1 MRTRL
6 FTAAPIRPER
16 NVKARAILD
25 TPERQNAALALQDI
39 IINSPVP
46 RHAVM
51 EISSRNVVE
60 GTARAPHRAMYKA
73 MSLTDDDIAKPFVGV
88 CHTGNEATPCNIHL
102 PRLAIK
108 AKQGVADAGA
118 TPREFSTIAVSDGIA
133 MGHEGM
139 KSSLVSREVI
149 ADSIELMVRAHQYDA
164 LVGIAGCDKSL
175 PGTMM
180 AMARLNIPS
189 VFVYGG
195 TIMPGVLAD
204 GRELTIVDVY
214 EAVGAYD
221 SGNISLEQLKDI
233 EDTACPNAG
242 SCGGMFTANTM
253 ASISEAIGLALPG
266 SASPP
271 AEDARREEMAYQT
284 GAACARLLL
293 ESGTRPRDI
302 LTFEAFEN
310 AIAMLNAVGGST
322 NGILHLLALSREVG
336 VNLTYDDFERVRK
349 RTPHIT
355 DMKPGG
361 NYVMNSLDR
370 IGGIP
375 RVMAKLLDAGLLNGD
390 CITVTGRTIS
400 ENLGS
405 ENTRVWLS
413 QAPGATSTG
422 VASPAAAASPPTS
435 PATPPTATASTTF
448 AASQDHPAKKGA
460 DVPPDHAPGILRG
473 VENPIH
479 RTGTA
484 LILKGTL
491 APDGAVIKTAGVEMS
506 SFEGRARVFDR
517 EEEAFEAVSQG
528 KIVPGDVVVIRYEGP
543 KGGPGMRE
551 MLATTAALVGQGLG
565 RQVAM
570 VTDGRFSGG
579 TRGFMV
585 GHVAPEAYVG
595 GPIALVEDG
604 DAIRI
609 DTDSNSIDIVVPD
622 REMDARRARWQRPPP
637 NYEDGALAKFA
648 SLVGSASEGAVTRPV
663 LP

>member
-1 MRTRL
+1 
-6 FTAAPIRPER
+6 
-16 NVKARAILD
+16 
-25 TPERQNAALALQDI
+25 
-39 IINSPVP
+39 
-46 RHAVM
+46 M

-60 GTARAPHRAMYKA
+60 GTSRSPHRAMYKA
-73 MSLTDDDIAKPFVGV
+73 MGLTDNDLSKQFIGV

-102 PRLAIK
+102 PQLALE
-108 AKQGVADAGA
+108 AKRGVSDGGA

-139 KSSLVSREVI
+139 KSSLISREVI

-195 TIMPGVLAD
+195 TIKPGMLD
-204 GRELTIVDVY
+204 GKELTVVDVY

-221 SGNISLEQLKDI
+221 AGKLSLEDLKNI
-233 EDTACPNAG
+233 ENVACPSAG

-271 AEDARREEMAYQT
+271 AEDDRRNTTVYDS
-284 GAACARLLL
+284 GVACAKLL
-293 ESGTRPRDI
+293 EMNIRPREI

-310 AIAMLNAVGGST
+310 AIMMLNSVGGST
-322 NGILHLLALSREVG
+322 NGILHLLALANEVN
-336 VNLTYDDFERVRK
+336 VDLTYDDFERIRK
-349 RTPHIT
+349 KTPHLA

-361 NYVMNSLDR
+361 NYVMESLDK

-375 RVMAKLLDAGLLNGD
+375 FVLKKLLEKGLLNEN
-390 CITVTGRTIS
+390 CMTVTGKTIK
-400 ENLGS
+400 ENL
-405 ENTRVWLS
+405 NAIKL
-413 QAPGATSTG
+413 
-422 VASPAAAASPPTS
+422 
-435 PATPPTATASTTF
+435 
-448 AASQDHPAKKGA
+448 
-460 DVPPDHAPGILRG
+460 PDKEQHVVRSI
-473 VENPIH
+473 ENPLH
-479 RTGTA
+479 EVGTA
-484 LILKGTL
+484 VILKGSL
-491 APDGAVIKTAGVEMS
+491 APEGCVIKTAGVEMTK
-506 SFEGRARVFDR
+506 FTGNAKVYDR
-517 EEEAFEAVSQG
+517 EEYAFDAVSKG
-528 KIVPGDVVVIRYEGP
+528 EIDEGDVVVIRYEGP

-565 RQVAM
+565 KKVAM

-595 GPIALVEDG
+595 GPIALVKNG
-604 DAIRI
+604 DKITI
-609 DTDSNSIDIVVPD
+609 DTETNILDIHVSEEELGNRSKQWKQP
-622 REMDARRARWQRPPP
+622 EP
-637 NYEDGALAKFA
+637 NYKSGALAKFA
-648 SLVGSASEGAVTRPV
+648 TLVGSAANGAVTYANP
-663 LP
+663 